1 MLLFQ
6 PPMVCGSSPDSGGQE
21 LSALSAPGSS
31 AAARNMR
38 MSGEWSRM
46 GSWRARWS
54 RISIWRGVFE
64 ILGVTRLAEHIGTYQ
79 TRSFLYIFLGWM
91 WGLANSSVSDSNHT
105 LRPLLIWYHCDRDT
119 DCINSSSIVPAE
131 IAMNKMRHSYHLE
144 RERETHTHIY
154 IISTDLSYL
163 IFTWLISWGP
173 WINRTSPH
181 FQKALAHLWPKC
193 ALSSGCATW
202 WISLGFQQSEIC
214 PTGGTGNG
222 GNYPWSSPWSVWRTQ
237 RTRWPSGCCCGKW
250 WDSFFRSF
258 QPGVEALVT
267 KDGFERS
274 L

>member
-193 ALSSGCATW
+193 ALSSGALPGGFRLASS
-202 WISLGFQQSEIC
+202 SLKFVPQEAQEMGELPMKLTVIC
-214 PTGGTGNG
+214 LEDPTD
-222 GNYPWSSPWSVWRTQ
+222 Q
-237 RTRWPSGCCCGKW
+237 MAKW
-250 WDSFFRSF
+250 MLLWEMVR
-258 QPGVEALVT
+258 LV
-267 KDGFERS
+267 F
-274 L
+274 